1 MNVVDF
7 ICANKL
13 VAISRGVYTDDLVK
27 AVQAVIQGGI
37 KVLEITF
44 DQSNKQTG
52 ISNTANSIAQIK
64 ERFGQELC
72 VGAGTVMTI
81 EQARAAKEAGADFAL
96 APNTDVEVIKAMKD
110 LGLIAVPGAL
120 TPSEIS
126 TAFNAGADIVKVFPV
141 STLGVDYIKAVRA
154 PISHIKLMAV
164 GGVSEANV
172 KSFLDNG
179 FCSAGIGSNIINAK
193 KVANGEFDSILR
205 STQAFVNAIK

>member
-13 VAISRGVYTDDLVK
+13 VAISRGVYADDLVK